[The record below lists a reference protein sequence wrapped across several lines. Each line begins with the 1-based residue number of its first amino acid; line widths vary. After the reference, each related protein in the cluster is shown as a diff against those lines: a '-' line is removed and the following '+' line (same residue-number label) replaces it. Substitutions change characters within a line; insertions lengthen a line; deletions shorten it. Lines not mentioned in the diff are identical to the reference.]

1 MLTKLKKNCTLVLWD
16 LSNNMKSLLSEF
28 SKRVYIYTVSS
39 FQQRRE
45 SRVRIYSLTLNDET
59 VFLLTVRDV
68 RIKATHFTISL
79 FLTCLF
85 SNGVSRNQRIILY
98 HKSSSANAAQIIV
111 SYRTVRTLDDER
123 KQGLR
128 IF

>member
-1 MLTKLKKNCTLVLWD
+1 MVKLANPG
-16 LSNNMKSLLSEF
+16 SNPGYGEPS
-28 SKRVYIYTVSS
+28 YAGYTVSS